1 MAELKFQKFVPN
13 AEDIRQGA
21 APKTKDEILESLV
34 AYKAQNPVKYEAKKE
49 ALFKRYGF
57 SLEDE
62 PEVVKDEND
71 LELEALKKKT
81 KKKA

>member
-1 MAELKFQKFVPN
+1 MARLDFQKFVPT
-13 AEDIRQGA
+13 AEELRQGA

-62 PEVVKDEND
+62 PAEVKDEND

-81 KKKA
+81 KKA